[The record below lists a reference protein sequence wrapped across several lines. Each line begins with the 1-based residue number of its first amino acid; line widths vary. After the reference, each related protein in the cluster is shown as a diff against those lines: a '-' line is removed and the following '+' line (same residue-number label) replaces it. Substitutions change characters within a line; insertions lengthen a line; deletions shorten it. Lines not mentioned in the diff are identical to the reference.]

1 MADVEFPIL
10 GADFFTHFGIL
21 IDCQNKQLQNTTPK
35 NNTHK
40 HTAPILKTTI
50 IQKLTNNRYS
60 NLITNTSKHVHF
72 ADEFN
77 KQVNQ
82 PKHDITTNRNTKT
95 CKQAQHTTN
104 SQPQQTLH
112 NTTDHENIKPYTA
125 ALPQELIDY
134 INTACKNTITKSKTV
149 NSKYNTQ
156 HNIITTCHPIKQKL
170 RPIPPDI
177 RSAVEKE
184 FLTLEKDGIVR
195 RSASPWATPLHIVTK
210 KDGTVRPCGDYRLL
224 NSATVPDSYPLPL
237 ITDIFHRITSSTI
250 FSTIDLHKAYHQVP
264 VNPTDIAKTAVT
276 TPFGLF
282 EYIRMPFGLRN
293 SAQTFQ
299 RYIDEILADFTFA
312 HPYIDDI
319 LIASPNTSEHIQHL
333 RLVFSRLQEANL
345 QINWSKCNFVKPSVT
360 FLGHTISDHG
370 HSPLVN
376 RLQSIQSITP
386 PKTVSDLRSFLG
398 MVNYCHR
405 YVPYGT
411 TFCSK
416 LRSQK
421 TGRSMV
427 RRTQTIIRKGQGSPD
442 KINRVS
448 LPRKRRTFG
457 AHYRCFQCR
466 SWRSAAT
473 NHLWQCRTPRVL
485 FLQIQPHRATLFRV
499 RSRTA
504 SDFPRRQTF

>member
-1 MADVEFPIL
+1 MHTTLQLAVQRIQPFFKLLGRPEPTATLGAGTQHRRQPITVSLIDPSSPEVFFTEATTFTTKHPKINFLVDSGSAVSLLPLSFRPEQNSHNLDVLRAANGSPIRTAGSTILYFTLPSFEQPFTWTFIVADVEFPIL

-77 KQVNQ
+77 KPVNK

-250 FSTIDLHKAYHQVP
+250 FFNDRPSQSVPPSTSKPD
-264 VNPTDIAKTAVT
+264 
-276 TPFGLF
+276 
-282 EYIRMPFGLRN
+282 R
-293 SAQTFQ
+293 
-299 RYIDEILADFTFA
+299 
-312 HPYIDDI
+312 
-319 LIASPNTSEHIQHL
+319 HL
-333 RLVFSRLQEANL
+333 
-345 QINWSKCNFVKPSVT
+345 
-360 FLGHTISDHG
+360 
-370 HSPLVN
+370 
-376 RLQSIQSITP
+376 
-386 PKTVSDLRSFLG
+386 
-398 MVNYCHR
+398 
-405 YVPYGT
+405 
-411 TFCSK
+411 
-416 LRSQK
+416 
-421 TGRSMV
+421 
-427 RRTQTIIRKGQGSPD
+427 
-442 KINRVS
+442 
-448 LPRKRRTFG
+448 
-457 AHYRCFQCR
+457 
-466 SWRSAAT
+466 
-473 NHLWQCRTPRVL
+473 
-485 FLQIQPHRATLFRV
+485 
-499 RSRTA
+499 
-504 SDFPRRQTF
+504 